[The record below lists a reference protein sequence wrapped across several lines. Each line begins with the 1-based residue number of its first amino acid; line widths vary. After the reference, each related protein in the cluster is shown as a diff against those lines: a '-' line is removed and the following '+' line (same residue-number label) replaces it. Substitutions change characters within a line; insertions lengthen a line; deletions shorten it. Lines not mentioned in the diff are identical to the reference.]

1 MLVNITAVMV
11 FETSS
16 QVAPP
21 LLIFISFH
29 SLFRSSHV
37 LSTPLCHFHH
47 AVTMK
52 KKQKSTTTFTS
63 TDLKSLICDHR
74 LFFDK
79 LIDLI
84 PPRFYLPKDEPDTWY
99 RGLPKAARAS
109 LKKQSK
115 ENLKKARRN
124 RLDPE
129 KKEQSSTLGQL
140 QQSLQNKQTTD
151 DVDDHVESKPINLED
166 NPNPNNDNDNSSV
179 TYEELRQR
187 LRRKIEMLR
196 GNRGDGES
204 LESNRARKRNEK
216 DGFLAKSEGKKRK
229 RGEEGAEEDNGEVN
243 IEFGKVKIGDDDDK
257 KKKKKK
263 VSKAKELERLKRL
276 EEVKREDRTLA
287 DKEAWKAAE
296 KKAMG
301 VKVYDNPKLLKESMK
316 KEKKRKEKSSQKW
329 KERIET
335 TEKLKN
341 ERQQKRRDNIAGK
354 AKEKKMRKIAK
365 REKKLMRPGFEGR
378 KEGYIT
384 QDKS

>member
-1 MLVNITAVMV
+1 
-11 FETSS
+11 
-16 QVAPP
+16 
-21 LLIFISFH
+21 
-29 SLFRSSHV
+29 
-37 LSTPLCHFHH
+37 
-47 AVTMK
+47 MK
-52 KKQKSTTTFTS
+52 KKQKSTTT
-63 TDLKSLICDHR
+63 DLKALISDHR

-99 RGLPKAARAS
+99 RGLPKAAKAS

-115 ENLKKARRN
+115 ENLKKSRRN

-129 KKEQSSTLGQL
+129 KKDESSTLGL
-140 QQSLQNKQTTD
+140 LEQSLKTKQKPEEE
-151 DVDDHVESKPINLED
+151 DHVESKPINLDEND
-166 NPNPNNDNDNSSV
+166 NPNPNNDPPSV

-196 GNRGDGES
+196 GNRGDGEG
-204 LESNRARKRNEK
+204 LESNRARKRSEK
-216 DGFLAKSEGKKRK
+216 DETLSKFEGKKRK
-229 RGEEGAEEDNGEVN
+229 RSEQGEEGEENTLVEKE

-263 VSKAKELERLKRL
+263 VSKANELERLKRL
-276 EEVKREDRTLA
+276 EEVKRENRTLA
-287 DKEAWKAAE
+287 DKEVWKAVE

-301 VKVYDNPKLLKESMK
+301 VKVYDNPKLLKESLK
-316 KEKKRKEKSSQKW
+316 KEKRRKEKSSEKW
-329 KERIET
+329 KERMET
-335 TEKLKN
+335 TEKLQK

>member
-1 MLVNITAVMV
+1 
-11 FETSS
+11 
-16 QVAPP
+16 
-21 LLIFISFH
+21 
-29 SLFRSSHV
+29 
-37 LSTPLCHFHH
+37 
-47 AVTMK
+47 MK
-52 KKQKSTTTFTS
+52 KEQKSTTTISTT

-74 LFFDK
+74 IFFDK

-115 ENLKKARRN
+115 EHLKKARRN

-129 KKEQSSTLGQL
+129 KKEHSSTLGQL
-140 QQSLQNKQTTD
+140 QQSLQNKQKTD
-151 DVDDHVESKPINLED
+151 DVEDHVESKPINLDEND
-166 NPNPNNDNDNSSV
+166 NPNPNNDSGSSSV

-204 LESNRARKRNEK
+204 SESNRARKRSERNEK

-229 RGEEGAEEDNGEVN
+229 RGEEEDNGEVN

-329 KERIET
+329 KERMET

-341 ERQQKRRDNIAGK
+341 ERQQKRSDNIAGK

>member
-1 MLVNITAVMV
+1 
-11 FETSS
+11 
-16 QVAPP
+16 
-21 LLIFISFH
+21 
-29 SLFRSSHV
+29 
-37 LSTPLCHFHH
+37 
-47 AVTMK
+47 MK
-52 KKQKSTTTFTS
+52 KKQKSTTISAAAT
-63 TDLKSLICDHR
+63 TDLKALIGDHI
-74 LFFDK
+74 LFFDN

-99 RGLPKAARAS
+99 RGLPKAAKAS

-115 ENLKKARRN
+115 DNLKLARRN

-129 KKEQSSTLGQL
+129 KKDQSSTLGL
-140 QQSLQNKQTTD
+140 LEQSLKTKQNAENS
-151 DVDDHVESKPINLED
+151 VEEDHIESKPINLEEND
-166 NPNPNNDNDNSSV
+166 NPNPNPNNDNASV

-196 GNRGDGES
+196 GNRGDGEG
-204 LESNRARKRNEK
+204 LESNRARKRSEK
-216 DGFLAKSEGKKRK
+216 DETLSKFEGKKRK
-229 RGEEGAEEDNGEVN
+229 RGEQGEEGQEDTSVEKE
-243 IEFGKVKIGDDDDK
+243 IEFGKVKLGDDDD

-276 EEVKREDRTLA
+276 EEVKRENRTLA
-287 DKEAWKAAE
+287 DKEAWKAAAN
-296 KKAMG
+296 KAMG

-316 KEKKRKEKSSQKW
+316 KEKRRKEKSSEKW
-329 KERIET
+329 KERMET
-335 TEKLKN
+335 TEKLQK

>member
-1 MLVNITAVMV
+1 
-11 FETSS
+11 
-16 QVAPP
+16 
-21 LLIFISFH
+21 
-29 SLFRSSHV
+29 
-37 LSTPLCHFHH
+37 
-47 AVTMK
+47 MK
-52 KKQKSTTTFTS
+52 KKQKATTISAADTSADASPTTVTTTDI
-63 TDLKSLICDHR
+63 DLKALIREHR
-74 LFFDK
+74 LFFDR

-99 RGLPKAARAS
+99 RGLPKAAKAS
-109 LKKQSK
+109 LKKQSR
-115 ENLKKARRN
+115 ENLKLARRN

-129 KKEQSSTLGQL
+129 KKDQSSTLSQL
-140 QQSLQNKQTTD
+140 EQSLQKKQKTD
-151 DVDDHVESKPINLED
+151 STGEDHGEPKPINLEGND
-166 NPNPNNDNDNSSV
+166 NPNNDNSSV

-196 GNRGDGES
+196 GNRGDGGES
-204 LESNRARKRNEK
+204 SESSKVNQRKRSEK
-216 DGFLAKSEGKKRK
+216 DVSKKRK
-229 RGEEGAEEDNGEVN
+229 RGEGGEGEDDNREDNEGKGVTTLVEN
-243 IEFGKVKIGDDDDK
+243 EIEFGKIKIGDENDK

-301 VKVYDNPKLLKESMK
+301 LKVFDNPKLLKESMK
-316 KEKKRKEKSSQKW
+316 KEKRRKEKSSQKW
-329 KERIET
+329 KERKET
-335 TEKLKN
+335 TEKLMN

>member
-1 MLVNITAVMV
+1 
-11 FETSS
+11 
-16 QVAPP
+16 
-21 LLIFISFH
+21 
-29 SLFRSSHV
+29 
-37 LSTPLCHFHH
+37 
-47 AVTMK
+47 MK
-52 KKQKSTTTFTS
+52 KKQKSTTT
-63 TDLKSLICDHR
+63 DLKALISDHM

-99 RGLPKAARAS
+99 RGLPKAAKAS

-129 KKEQSSTLGQL
+129 KKDESSTLGL
-140 QQSLQNKQTTD
+140 LEQSLKTKPKHEEE
-151 DVDDHVESKPINLED
+151 DHVESKPINLDEND
-166 NPNPNNDNDNSSV
+166 NPNTNNDPSSV

-196 GNRGDGES
+196 GNRGDGEGM
-204 LESNRARKRNEK
+204 ESNRARKRSEK
-216 DGFLAKSEGKKRK
+216 DETLSKFEGKKRK
-229 RGEEGAEEDNGEVN
+229 RSEQGEEGEENTLVEKE

-263 VSKAKELERLKRL
+263 VSKANELERLKRL
-276 EEVKREDRTLA
+276 EEVKRENRTLA
-287 DKEAWKAAE
+287 DKEVWKAVE

-301 VKVYDNPKLLKESMK
+301 VKVYDNPKLLKESLK
-316 KEKKRKEKSSQKW
+316 KEKRRKEKSSEKW
-329 KERIET
+329 KERMET
-335 TEKLKN
+335 TEKLQK